1 MRKIFSLLSI
11 LALSFT
17 FAYAEEPMNFD
28 SQNINSEFDQI
39 NKIEKYVQANDGV
52 TLSQLKSENS
62 ELLKGIDMEAQTMST
77 VSAGELPA
85 GIPAFWWGCILTV
98 VGVILVY
105 VLTDSDKDQTKKA
118 LMGCLVTGGVWL
130 LWWVI
135 VVVAGVGGSAYWWF

>member
-62 ELLKGIDMEAQTMST
+62 ELLKGIDIEAQTMST
-77 VSAGELPA
+77 VAAGELPA

-98 VGVILVY
+98 VGVVLVY
-105 VLTDSDKDQTKKA
+105 VLTDNDKEQTKKA
-118 LMGCLVTGGVWL
+118 LMGCLVTGAAWIL
-130 LWWVI
+130 Y
-135 VVVAGVGGSAYWWF
+135 VVVWGVVLGRSGAYWW

>member
-77 VSAGELPA
+77 VAAGELPA

-98 VGVILVY
+98 VGVVLVY
-105 VLTDSDKDQTKKA
+105 VLTDNDKEQTKKA
-118 LMGCLVTGGVWL
+118 LMGCLVTGAAWIL
-130 LWWVI
+130 Y
-135 VVVAGVGGSAYWWF
+135 VVVWGVVLGRSGAYWW